1 MTNII
6 MTIGPATNSEAQLIQ
21 CYKQGVRILRFN
33 FPHYNQESVKKDLIT
48 IRKVEKKL
56 WEKFQLLLD
65 TEGPQVRTGML
76 EVPIEYEIRE
86 KFRIVIKESKRGDR
100 DLLCDYPDL
109 IKDVKIGTIIKIDSG
124 LFDVKVV
131 QKWSE
136 SLVVQAQNSFIV
148 WSRRHINTPGVKY
161 KLPTL
166 NKSDFADVSFA
177 IKNKFSYIAVSFAR
191 SWEDIILLKKFLK
204 KNKAEQIKIVA
215 KIENREGIDNL
226 QDIIDVSDV
235 IMVARGDLWAELP
248 VETIP
253 VHQMHMIGSCKNKNT
268 PVIVATQML
277 ESMIINPVPTRA
289 EVSDIFYAVREGADY
304 VMLSWETAIGAYP
317 LECIKVMNKV
327 IKEAKKYAID
337 SECKRKK

>member
-1 MTNII
+1 MTWII
-6 MTIGPATNSEAQLIQ
+6 MTLGPATNSEDQLIK

-33 FPHYNQESVKKDLIT
+33 FPHYNQTSVKKDLVA

-56 WEKFQLLLD
+56 WVKFELLLD
-65 TEGPQVRTGML
+65 TEWPQVRTGIL
-76 EVPIEYEIRE
+76 EEPIEYEAKE
-86 KFRIVIKESKRGDR
+86 KFRIVNKESKRGDR
-100 DLLCDYPDL
+100 DLFCDYAALVQDA
-109 IKDVKIGTIIKIDSG
+109 KIGTIIKIDSG
-124 LFDVKVV
+124 LFDVKVI

-136 SLVVQAQNSFIV
+136 SLVVQAMNAFVV
-148 WSRRHINTPGVKY
+148 WSRRHINTPGVHY

-166 NKSDFADVSFA
+166 SAKDFDDVRFA
-177 IKNKFSYIAVSFAR
+177 IKNKFTHIAVSFTR
-191 SWEDIILLKKFLK
+191 SAKDIQKLKKFLTE
-204 KNKAEQIKIVA
+204 NKGSKIKITA
-215 KIENREGIDNL
+215 KIENQEGIDHL
-226 QDIIDVSDV
+226 QNIIDVSNI

-253 VHQMHMIGSCKNKNT
+253 VHQMHMISSCKAKNT

-277 ESMIINPVPTRA
+277 ESMISNPVPTRA

-327 IKEAKKYAID
+327 IKQAENY
-337 SECKRKK
+337 R